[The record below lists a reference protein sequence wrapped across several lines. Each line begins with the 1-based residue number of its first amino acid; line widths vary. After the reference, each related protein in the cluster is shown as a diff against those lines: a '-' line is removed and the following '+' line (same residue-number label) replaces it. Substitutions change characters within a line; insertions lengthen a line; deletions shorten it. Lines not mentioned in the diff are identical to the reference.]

1 MRVFDIENV
10 MHCNEHKGKRKEDE
24 GQILR
29 SCSQTQFYFLSK
41 KLLLFSYITLSSRWA
56 RGVGLTKRLREKG
69 YCKKDILDVTGKRIK
84 GELLTKGTQEDSR
97 GLI

>member
-41 KLLLFSYITLSSRWA
+41 KLLLFSDYNAQLK
-56 RGVGLTKRLREKG
+56 VGEG
-69 YCKKDILDVTGKRIK
+69 GW
-84 GELLTKGTQEDSR
+84 G
-97 GLI
+97 